1 MANNKKSLYK
11 KAINGDV
18 MAQIKY
24 LSENDP
30 EHWKCS
36 KELMEELKYYRR
48 LERLC
53 DNKDSIPRRI
63 KNLEK
68 L

>member
-1 MANNKKSLYK
+1 MAKNKLYE

-18 MAQIKY
+18 IAQIKY

-48 LERLC
+48 IERLC
-53 DNKDSIPRRI
+53 NNKDSISQRI
-63 KNLEK
+63 KKLEK